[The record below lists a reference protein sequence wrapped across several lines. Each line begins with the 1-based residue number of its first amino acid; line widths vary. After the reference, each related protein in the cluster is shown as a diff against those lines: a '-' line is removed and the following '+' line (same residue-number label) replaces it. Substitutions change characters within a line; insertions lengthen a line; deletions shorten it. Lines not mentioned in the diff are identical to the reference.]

1 MDVRGEPVEAHD
13 FLERVIKEANRKLPL
28 RFKED
33 VDGITGAT
41 QSSKLILEGINE
53 TPEIINSLNIY
64 RDVLTKIPE

>member
-28 RFKED
+28 WLKDD

-53 TPEIINSLNIY
+53 TPEIINSLKIY

>member
-28 RFKED
+28 WLKDD